1 MAIKLEQ
8 LNISGIWTMLA
19 GTVIAVVY
27 MFTTFVTVADFN
39 ELKVEVYY
47 SQFYETIDRLRDA
60 EANGEQEYSR
70 ELERRLER
78 LKAKICD
85 VEPEWERCDKPA

>member
-1 MAIKLEQ
+1 
-8 LNISGIWTMLA
+8 MLA
-19 GTVIAVVY
+19 GTVVAVVY

-60 EANGEQEYSR
+60 ESNGEQEYSR

-78 LKAKICD
+78 LKAKICE

>member
-1 MAIKLEQ
+1 MRPTIEK

-19 GTVIAVVY
+19 GTVVAVVY
-27 MFTTFVTVADFN
+27 MFTTFVTVAQFED
-39 ELKVEVYY
+39 LSVEVYY
-47 SQFYETIDRLRDA
+47 AQFYDTIDRLRDA
-60 EANGEQEYSR
+60 RSADESEYSL

-85 VEPEWERCDKPA
+85 IEPEWERCDKPA

>member
-1 MAIKLEQ
+1 MHPTVEKFNLP
-8 LNISGIWTMLA
+8 GIWTMLA

-39 ELKVEVYY
+39 ELSVEVYY
-47 SQFYETIDRLRDA
+47 SQFYDTIDRLKEA
-60 EANGEQEYSR
+60 ENAGENEYSL

-78 LKAKICD
+78 LKAKICAI
-85 VEPEWERCDKPA
+85 EPDWERCDKPA